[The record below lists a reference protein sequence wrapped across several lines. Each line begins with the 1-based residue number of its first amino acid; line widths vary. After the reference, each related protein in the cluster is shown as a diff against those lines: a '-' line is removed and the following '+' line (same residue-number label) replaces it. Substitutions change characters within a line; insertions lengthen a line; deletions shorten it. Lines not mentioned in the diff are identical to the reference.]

1 MLPILNQAIEALE
14 HITRDDMTQL
24 RSYAT
29 PPISAAIVM
38 EGVAIA
44 FSEDD
49 NVKGK
54 GNDPPTF
61 QEYWDYAKKYLL
73 NEKLIKRVKGFKLE
87 NIKSI
92 PENKIFKLKQF
103 ITNPFFDKEKVF
115 NASQAAGN
123 LSLWIRAVLDSYE
136 AVVLLDKKK
145 IEL

>member
-1 MLPILNQAIEALE
+1 
-14 HITRDDMTQL
+14 MTQL